1 MSVPDGIVFLAG
13 RLGSLDD
20 CWPLAALVDRLD
32 NRAMRCRIVCLS
44 RGRWPE
50 GDPRVLELPALGNR
64 WLRPLAIRRLRLER
78 QLEDVCLLH
87 VLHDELAAAGL
98 ALAEALAIPY
108 LLTVDDFATL
118 DHGLKLSRRYF
129 RGLVATAAELAADFV
144 DVLDFP
150 PAAIRLIAPGISD
163 PPGCD
168 RTTRGNVPVVGTAG
182 VPRTG
187 SGFSCFLEAAGKVIA
202 SGRDTEFLIA
212 SQGKG
217 LYELRRQA
225 QSLRIADRVTVAD
238 FTTLSERFY
247 GALDVYCQPSL
258 VPSTGRTLTLALAE
272 AVPSVA
278 SRVRGL
284 ESSIDHG
291 RSGLLVPP
299 GDSQA
304 LAAGLIELLDD
315 RDKATRLGLFAQ
327 ETILDRFNLD
337 RQAGLLID
345 LYRDCLGAASPS
357 AWELRP
363 L

>member
-1 MSVPDGIVFLAG
+1 MREPDSIVFLAG

-20 CWPLAALVDRLD
+20 SWPLAALVDRLD
-32 NRAMRCRIVCLS
+32 QRAVRWQIVCLS

-50 GDPRVLELPALGNR
+50 GDPRVLELPALGNQ
-64 WLRPLAIRRLRLER
+64 WLRPLAIRRLRLES
-78 QLEDVCLLH
+78 QLEDACLLH
-87 VLHDELAAAGL
+87 VLRDELAAAGL

-108 LLTVDDFATL
+108 LLTADDFATL

-129 RGLVATAAELAADFV
+129 RGIIATTPELAADFV
-144 DVLDFP
+144 AVLNFP
-150 PAAIRLIAPGISD
+150 AEAIRLIAPGISD
-163 PPGCD
+163 PPGSD
-168 RTTRGNVPVVGTAG
+168 RTTRGNIPVVGTAD
-182 VPRTG
+182 VPRSG

-238 FTTLSERFY
+238 STTLSGRFY

-284 ESSIDHG
+284 ESLIDHG
-291 RSGLLVPP
+291 RSGLLVSP
-299 GDSQA
+299 GDPQV
-304 LAAGLIELLDD
+304 LASGLLELLDD
-315 RDKATRLGLFAQ
+315 REKATQLGLLAQ
-327 ETILDRFNLD
+327 ETMLSRFNLD
-337 RQAGLLID
+337 RQVNLLID
-345 LYRDCLGAASPS
+345 LYRECLGAASPS
-357 AWELRP
+357 AWWSRP